1 MPAEDVKDHLTQH
14 RTNKAFD
21 RCFQHK
27 TVPSTKALNAM
38 ADARKKT
45 RKKGEVIDLKK
56 AQNK

>member
-21 RCFQHK
+21 RYFQHK